1 MVELSNVYLS
11 YQTLTRIMKL
21 VYLSI
26 QSADARNME
35 EPVRK
40 AAEEHNAKIDLYC
53 INASDVDADP
63 VRYHELVGKT
73 READLILIRCMTDPT
88 RMKAFERYENVLREI
103 GGKTIIYA
111 GNMEIRLMYRDLFS
125 GSDEDYVLLGEYMR
139 NRGAENDMGIA
150 CWLMNRCGL
159 ECEVPEPVT
168 TRDSG
173 ISHPGYPKDVSQSEY
188 MEHID
193 PSKPTIGL
201 IYTSN
206 LWIYDNKA
214 HVDALITEIER
225 IGLNVIP
232 VFFSAVVRSDSG
244 TGGAAA
250 VVKQYFMEDGKS
262 IVDAIIMAT
271 PFSQLNN
278 SRQCSGIYTPDDQN
292 FFYKLTGVPVIHAIA
307 TSDRFCD
314 YEDCANGARETPINV
329 YWPEIDGQIITVP
342 FGSNEGGRGG
352 PKKYVPVEDR
362 VRHLAETAKNW
373 ASISRKKPSERK
385 IAILMYQS
393 RPESGRIGGA
403 AGLDTIESVRD
414 MLARF
419 SSEGYAVDRV
429 PENGRELIDTLL
441 DNITNDLESTSSE
454 RIKEKAADL
463 RPVSEYNDYY
473 NRIPEFDRKRMEE
486 SWGTPPG
493 TVHVE
498 NGKFIVPGIVNGN
511 IYIGYQPLRSWADQM
526 EAVYHDPVVP
536 MPHQYLQF
544 YRWLKHTF
552 KADAVFHIGT
562 HGTLEWLPGRSVG
575 LSGKCFPDIVL
586 DGIPNIYPYVIDDPG
601 EGIQAKRRSE
611 AVLIGHMCPV
621 MRRAGTYDEIES
633 VEIPLQEY
641 FKARNSSQERRT
653 EMVTVIL
660 DAVRKEDLL
669 KDLNLSDDI
678 TVEEFESHLE
688 DLHDYIGEIKDS
700 IIRDGLHIL
709 GRAPV
714 GERFAETVYML
725 TRSANGEIPSL
736 RDSFYIS
743 RGYDYD
749 ELIGSPSRVI
759 GDRTAS
765 EITTAVEDELSELL
779 MQAMDGGWDT
789 DGTVKLFVSE
799 AKGDSDDLKRSL
811 TYVCETLVPKIGLMT
826 DEMDNMMRACA
837 GRYVLP
843 GPSGAPTRGNADLL
857 PMGRN
862 YYGVDPDIIPTR
874 SSWEIGRRMADQMIQ
889 HHIDEKGCYP
899 DNVGFII
906 WATDTMKT
914 NGDDVA
920 YILWLLG
927 VRPTW
932 SRTGGEVTGLEVVP
946 LEELKR
952 PRIDV
957 TVRITGLFRDAFPNL
972 IDLIDDAVKMVA
984 DLDEDSDSNYLAAN
998 LRRDIIESLE
1008 KGLTIDEARRRNS
1021 VRIFGCPPG
1030 GYGPGVNHAIE
1041 TGEWKTMQDLADIYI
1056 AWGSYAYGRGMSG
1069 ESMRDEF
1076 VKRFSQ
1082 VGVTVKNM
1090 PDREIDVLD
1099 IDDVYSY
1106 LGGLNSFVKTYGNKD
1121 VMSIVGDDSDPERL
1135 KLRDAKS
1142 ELQFLYRSKVLN
1154 PKFIDGLKQ
1163 HGYRGVAEIA
1173 NLTEYSFGWDATS
1186 EIMDDWMYE
1195 KLAERYLFDEDTKQW
1210 MMDEN
1215 PHAMMDMLNRLLE
1228 AVDRGMW
1235 DAKPETLEKLKQL
1248 FLSLEER
1255 IEEINNR

>member
-1 MVELSNVYLS
+1 
-11 YQTLTRIMKL
+11 MKM

-26 QSADARNME
+26 QSADAHNME
-35 EPVRK
+35 EPVRQ
-40 AAEEHNAKIDLYC
+40 AAEEHGVKIDLYC

-63 VRYHELVGKT
+63 VVYHELVRHTKD
-73 READLILIRCMTDPT
+73 ADLVLIRCMTDPT
-88 RMKAFERYENVLREI
+88 RMKAFERYEDVLRGI
-103 GGKTIIYA
+103 DGKTIIYA

-139 NRGAENDMGIA
+139 NRGAENDRAIA
-150 CWLMNRCGL
+150 CWLMNRCGIG
-159 ECEVPEPVT
+159 CDVPEPVT

-173 ISHPGYPKDVSQSEY
+173 ISHPDYPRDVTQSEY
-188 MEHID
+188 MGHID

-206 LWIYDNKA
+206 LWIYDNKS
-214 HVDALITEIER
+214 HIDALIRELEG

-250 VVKQYFMEDGKS
+250 IVERYFMEDGKS

-292 FFYKLTGVPVIHAIA
+292 FFHRLTGVPVIHAIA
-307 TSDRFCD
+307 TSDRFVD
-314 YEDCANGARETPINV
+314 YEDCTRGARETPINV

-352 PKKYVPVEDR
+352 PKKYIPVEDR
-362 VRHLAETAKNW
+362 VKHLARTAKAW
-373 ASISRKKPSERK
+373 ASISHKRPSERK

-403 AGLDTIESVRD
+403 AGLDTIESIRD
-414 MLARF
+414 MIERF
-419 SSEGYAVDRV
+419 ASEGYTVDHV
-429 PENGRELIDTLL
+429 PGNGRELIDTLL
-441 DNITNDLESTSSE
+441 DNITNDLESTSTE
-454 RIKEKAADL
+454 RIKEKAVDL
-463 RPVSEYNDYY
+463 RPVSEYNEYY
-473 NRIPEFDRKRMEE
+473 NRLPPFNKERIEE
-486 SWGTPPG
+486 SWGPPPG
-493 TVHVE
+493 NVHVE
-498 NGKFIVPGIVNGN
+498 RDKFIVPGIVNGN

-544 YRWLKHTF
+544 YRWLKDVF

-586 DGIPNIYPYVIDDPG
+586 DSIPNIYPYVIDDPG
-601 EGIQAKRRSE
+601 EGIQAKRRLE

-641 FKARNSSQERRT
+641 FKARNASQERRN
-653 EMVTVIL
+653 EMTAVIL
-660 DAVRKEDLL
+660 DAARKEDLL
-669 KDLNLSDDI
+669 KDLGLPDDI
-678 TVEEFESHLE
+678 GSEDFEDHLE
-688 DLHDYIGEIKDS
+688 ELHDYIGEIKDS

-709 GRAPV
+709 GRAPE
-714 GERFAETVYML
+714 GDRFVETVYSL
-725 TRSANGEIPSL
+725 TRSANGDVPSL
-736 RDSFYIS
+736 RDSFYKS

-749 ELIGSPSRVI
+749 DLIGSPSRLI
-759 GDRTAS
+759 DGKTAS
-765 EITTAVEDELSELL
+765 EVTTEIEDELIQLL
-779 MQAMDGGWDT
+779 THAMESDWNLDEVLGIFMESSGD
-789 DGTVKLFVSE
+789 
-799 AKGDSDDLKRSL
+799 DSDDLRRSL
-811 TYVCETLVPKIGLMT
+811 TYVCDTLVSRIALMT

-862 YYGVDPDIIPTR
+862 YYGVDPDIIPTKA
-874 SSWEIGRRMADQMIQ
+874 SWEIGKRMADQMIQ

-927 VRPTW
+927 VRPVW

-972 IDLIDDAVKMVA
+972 IDLIDDAVKLIA

-998 LRRDIIESLE
+998 LRKDIIESLE
-1008 KGLTIDEARRRNS
+1008 KGLTVDEARRRNS

-1056 AWGSYAYGRGMSG
+1056 AWGSYAYGRGMTG
-1069 ESMRDEF
+1069 ESMKDEF
-1076 VKRFSQ
+1076 VRRFSQ

-1099 IDDVYSY
+1099 IDDVYGY
-1106 LGGLNSFVKTYGNKD
+1106 LGGLNSFVKTYGRKD
-1121 VMSIVGDDSDPERL
+1121 AMSIVGDDSDPDRL

-1186 EIMDDWMYE
+1186 DIVDDWMYE
-1195 KLAERYLFDEDTKQW
+1195 KLAERYLFDEDTKEW

-1235 DAKPETLEKLKQL
+1235 NVKQDTLEKLKQL

-1255 IEEINNR
+1255 IEEVNDR